1 VPPPRINR
9 LLIHGGN
16 SRYKFSRHLEREKT
30 RNRVGDAH
38 TFLQANPNEVL
49 LITFTIAAEIACG
62 ATLARRLDW
71 ERFCE
76 PFIILNYSIEVGWQ
90 YGELYR
96 FLSTQG
102 KLIGTNDLWIAATA
116 LVHTLPIVTRN
127 TSEFARIPNLQVLK
141 Y

>member
-1 VPPPRINR
+1 MAVILDTNF
-9 LLIHGGN
+9 LVN
-16 SRYKFSRHLEREKT
+16 LEREKA
-30 RNRVGDAH
+30 RSRVGDAH
-38 TFLQANPNEVL
+38 AFLQANPNEVL

-76 PFIILNYSIEVGWQ
+76 PFIILNYSKDVGWQ

-96 FLSTQG
+96 MLSQQG
-102 KLIGTNDLWIAATA
+102 KLIGTNDLWIAAAA

-127 TSEFARIPNLQVLK
+127 ASEFTRIPNLQVLT